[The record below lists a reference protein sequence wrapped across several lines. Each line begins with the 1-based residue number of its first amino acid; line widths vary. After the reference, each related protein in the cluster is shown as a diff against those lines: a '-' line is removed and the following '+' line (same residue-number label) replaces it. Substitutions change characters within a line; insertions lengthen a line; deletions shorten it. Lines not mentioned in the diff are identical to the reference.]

1 MKNNC
6 PHRKPAHRGFSL
18 FQVLGAGLFLCCAP
32 SCAGGAE
39 KKNIQFNRDIRAIL
53 SDNCYSC
60 HGPDKDKRKAM
71 VKVFDEHETQTH
83 EPCGY
88 EQELVQERPPTSQ
101 EFLLWCCVYAR

>member
-60 HGPDKDKRKAM
+60 HGPDKDKRKAKLR
-71 VKVFDEHETQTH
+71 VDTREGLFTKIKAN
-83 EPCGY
+83 EPVVPGN
-88 EQELVQERPPTSQ
+88 LAEREIYRRITS
-101 EFLLWCCVYAR
+101 